1 MTNTRT
7 YKEFCENT
15 NKNEI
20 ISVEYILNSNYW
32 IKGRIE
38 NCSNINCPYITKC
51 NVYKNLDNQ
60 IPYGY

>member
-1 MTNTRT
+1 MTSTKQ
-7 YKEFCENT
+7 YKEFCEKT

-20 ISVEYILNSNYW
+20 INIEYILNSGYW

-38 NCSNINCPYITKC
+38 ECSNENCPYIMEC
-51 NVYKNLDNQ
+51 NVYKELDNQ

>member
-1 MTNTRT
+1 MKSTKQ
-7 YKEFCENT
+7 YKEFCEKT

-20 ISVEYILNSNYW
+20 ISVEYILNNRYW

-38 NCSNINCPYITKC
+38 NCSNENCPYSKEC
-51 NVYKNLDNQ
+51 NVYKELDNQ

>member
-1 MTNTRT
+1 MKSTKQ
-7 YKEFCENT
+7 YKEFCEKT

-20 ISVEYILNSNYW
+20 INRYW

-38 NCSNINCPYITKC
+38 NCSNENCPYSKEC
-51 NVYKNLDNQ
+51 NVYKELDNQ